1 MVNEKTL
8 ELNISTEF
16 LNHCRKYDQHA
27 FLFGTTLK
35 QESQFGYDSRVLGRL
50 PPFWRIAVFQFKK
63 PYRKRKTR
71 LGEEYTFNI
80 NNNTYKDQ
88 HILLYL
94 MSGGRSRVALYV
106 FPLYVTLQQIRNSS
120 PYLLRRTLFADVRDI
135 PPWLVDNRSHK
146 VLVYPKLQIGI
157 VKSEEWKIQLFSFE
171 ELLKDVSKKKM
182 GIPVSML
189 LENLK
194 SKEKWKVKLGSKR
207 PRFTFQVFTR

>member
-1 MVNEKTL
+1 MINEKTL

-16 LNHCRKYDQHA
+16 LNLCRKHDPHA

-35 QESQFGYDSRVLGRL
+35 QERQFGYDSRVLGRL
-50 PPFWRIAVFQFKK
+50 PPFWKIVVFQFKR
-63 PYRKRKTR
+63 PYKTR
-71 LGEEYTFNI
+71 ITYLGKEYTFNI

-106 FPLYVTLQQIRNSS
+106 FPLFITLQQVRNSS
-120 PYLLRRTLFADVRDI
+120 PHLLRKTLFADVKDI
-135 PPWLVDNRSHK
+135 PPHLVDNRSHK
-146 VLVYPKLQIGI
+146 VLIYPKYRMGI
-157 VKSEEWKIQLFSFE
+157 VKSERWKISLFSFQ
-171 ELLKDVSKKKM
+171 ELLKEMLEKKI
-182 GIPVSML
+182 GIPVGVL

-194 SKEKWKVKLGSKR
+194 SKKEWKVKLGSKR